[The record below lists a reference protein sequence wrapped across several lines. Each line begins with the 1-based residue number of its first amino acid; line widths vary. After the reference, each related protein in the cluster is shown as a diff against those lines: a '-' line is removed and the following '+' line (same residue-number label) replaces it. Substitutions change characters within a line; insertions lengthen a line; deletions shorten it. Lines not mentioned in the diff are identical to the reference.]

1 MRDEFLISSVG
12 ARRWLCAAAILLAEL
27 AGAIS
32 FDLEALSVARFPI
45 RTVGGT
51 TSRVERLSRS
61 DPAGG
66 SGRGEGTYAAFAG
79 WVARDLKTMH

>member
-27 AGAIS
+27 SGAIS
-32 FDLEALSVARFPI
+32 FDLEALSAARFPI

-61 DPAGG
+61 DPAEADREEEK
-66 SGRGEGTYAAFAG
+66 GRTLLLPDGLP
-79 WVARDLKTMH
+79 VI

>member
-32 FDLEALSVARFPI
+32 FDLETLSAARFPI

-61 DPAGG
+61 DPAEADREEEK
-66 SGRGEGTYAAFAG
+66 GRTLLLPDGLP
-79 WVARDLKTMH
+79 VI